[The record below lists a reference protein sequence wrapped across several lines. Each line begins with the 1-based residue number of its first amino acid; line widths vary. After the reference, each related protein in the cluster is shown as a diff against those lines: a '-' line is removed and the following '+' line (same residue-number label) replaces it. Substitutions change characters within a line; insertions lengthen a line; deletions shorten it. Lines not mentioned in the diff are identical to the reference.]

1 MANDYT
7 ALQTLV
13 TGDMNRSDLTSVAA
27 NAIVESIRKYEGHR
41 FFFNERT
48 MTVTLTA
55 TNTYALSLFAA
66 AGLPAASIADV
77 IEVDAFEL
85 VVNPT
90 RIYPLTPVSFGEMIE
105 LDDGIASIQGYPQIY
120 TLWQQA
126 VRIYPIPNGVY
137 TGLMSAHVKFTELS
151 AGADSNAWTTDAK
164 ELIRCAAQ
172 KVIYA
177 RYLKDQQNALG
188 MQQLEMEALH
198 ALDRRT
204 DALVPSRMAGCL

>member
-7 ALQTLV
+7 ALQALV
-13 TGDMNRSDLTSVAA
+13 TGDMIRSDLTTVAA
-27 NAIVESIRKYEGHR
+27 NAILESIRKYEGHR
-41 FFFNERT
+41 FFFNEAT
-48 MTVTLTA
+48 LSVTLSA

-66 AGLPAASIADV
+66 AGSVADV
-77 IEVDAFEL
+77 IEIDAFEV
-85 VVNPT
+85 VVNPS

-105 LDDGIASIQGYPQIY
+105 LDNGISGTQSYPQVY

-126 VRIYPIPNGVY
+126 VRVYPVPNGTY

-172 KVIYA
+172 KLIYG
-177 RYLKDQQNALG
+177 RYLKDQQNALT

-204 DALVPSRMAGCL
+204 DALVPSRMTGCL